1 MTDSFGEALKRA
13 RLNKHLSQKQLAEI
27 LYVNRSSIANWEA
40 GRRLPDANM
49 ISHLSECLGIDVAAL
64 LNPDKNPEEKPTV
77 IMVDDERIILYGG
90 IPILRKV
97 LPNAEIIGFVK
108 PSEAIAF
115 AKKRRVHIAFLDIEM
130 GRVNGLELSKELLGI
145 NPGTNIIFLTAFQ
158 NYAFEAWQTGASGF
172 MLKPISEEQ
181 VREILKYLRFP
192 VTGLEIN

>member
-1 MTDSFGEALKRA
+1 
-13 RLNKHLSQKQLAEI
+13 
-27 LYVNRSSIANWEA
+27 
-40 GRRLPDANM
+40 
-49 ISHLSECLGIDVAAL
+49 
-64 LNPDKNPEEKPTV
+64 
-77 IMVDDERIILYGG
+77 
-90 IPILRKV
+90 
-97 LPNAEIIGFVK
+97 
-108 PSEAIAF
+108 
-115 AKKRRVHIAFLDIEM
+115 M